1 MRICVLGAGA
11 WGTALAV
18 NAADR
23 HAVTL
28 WARDDAQRA
37 AMAAVRQNER
47 YLPTVPLPASLRL
60 IGGPAQA
67 AARDADLVIV
77 ATPMAALREQL
88 GAVAGLQVPV
98 AWLCKGV

>member
-37 AMAAVRQNER
+37 AMAASRQNAR
-47 YLPTVPLPASLRL
+47 YLPSIALPVSLRL
-60 IGGPAQA
+60 AGGPARIA
-67 AARDADLVIV
+67 A
-77 ATPMAALREQL
+77 
-88 GAVAGLQVPV
+88 
-98 AWLCKGV
+98 